1 MHDLHVEYE
10 WSLADECTASRV
22 SAYDYAATCCPNC
35 RQPRPVADHPR
46 NTHWSTLETGE
57 KVHAMKI
64 YLSIYLYE
72 KTKLFVSRCGDY
84 SGDERGHFFALVS
97 KYYFCVDLWN
107 VIGE

>member
-57 KVHAMKI
+57 KMHAMKI
-64 YLSIYLYE
+64 YLFIYLY
-72 KTKLFVSRCGDY
+72 LFVKRD
-84 SGDERGHFFALVS
+84 RR
-97 KYYFCVDLWN
+97 VDFEN
-107 VIGE
+107 VFTS